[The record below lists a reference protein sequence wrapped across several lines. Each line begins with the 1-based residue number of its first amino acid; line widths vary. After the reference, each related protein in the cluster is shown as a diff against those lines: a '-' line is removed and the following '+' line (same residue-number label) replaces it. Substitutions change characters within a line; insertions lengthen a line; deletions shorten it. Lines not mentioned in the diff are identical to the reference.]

1 MIKLK
6 KIDSIKDENKILEKI
21 IKIINT
27 DINSN
32 NNLNIPNIIKIRIS
46 QFKGIFNI
54 KDKEQNKFDDTAI
67 LIKEDMENYY
77 NFLKSKKIDLNI
89 KIAEKIENE
98 YDWPIL
104 KTLKKIDL
112 EETIKYYINICECFL
127 EYNEQV
133 TCFKSYIKNII
144 ESISY
149 KLSLNKLRIFHNKI
163 LQIFSDINIICG
175 KNNYM
180 FEIIGH
186 LLYILIINELCDIK
200 DINIFINK
208 DEDSII
214 FITKAIKYTILCS
227 ENEENINKFYE
238 DFKNIELF
246 KANDIFEKYITSEL
260 RIILK

>member
-1 MIKLK
+1 
-6 KIDSIKDENKILEKI
+6 
-21 IKIINT
+21 
-27 DINSN
+27 
-32 NNLNIPNIIKIRIS
+32 
-46 QFKGIFNI
+46 
-54 KDKEQNKFDDTAI
+54 
-67 LIKEDMENYY
+67 
-77 NFLKSKKIDLNI
+77 
-89 KIAEKIENE
+89 
-98 YDWPIL
+98 
-104 KTLKKIDL
+104 
-112 EETIKYYINICECFL
+112 
-127 EYNEQV
+127 
-133 TCFKSYIKNII
+133 
-144 ESISY
+144 
-149 KLSLNKLRIFHNKI
+149 
-163 LQIFSDINIICG
+163 
-175 KNNYM
+175 M